1 MSQKR
6 TTRLSPLRR
15 LLSFPLLQ
23 AGRKRKGAPASEE
36 ELLFELAGINP
47 ENRLFG
53 RFRPEEVRERV
64 RDAGILAGLALR
76 GYHDP
81 VLTLSCTNPEEQRVC
96 LYAGRKSRERL
107 LMEIRVQIRTFRPGK
122 PVGSFPEGTVFRMLL
137 IHWLALSDPDRP
149 FSIGRPRLPGQER
162 PGLGLLSECLSLL
175 RQIGKEF
182 LLDGI
187 LDVPDHF
194 HTALIYSRRF
204 RFLDPQAEGR
214 FQAMARDLKGLPLAL
229 ASEAVGEGCL
239 IDTGTGLPVPWE
251 PAEQVMPLREPL
263 RHHFRSSAFCRVRD
277 EVASALRVAVD
288 WDRYRLKI
296 AAKGRAGKYP

>member
-1 MSQKR
+1 
-6 TTRLSPLRR
+6 
-15 LLSFPLLQ
+15 
-23 AGRKRKGAPASEE
+23 
-36 ELLFELAGINP
+36 
-47 ENRLFG
+47 
-53 RFRPEEVRERV
+53 
-64 RDAGILAGLALR
+64 
-76 GYHDP
+76 
-81 VLTLSCTNPEEQRVC
+81 
-96 LYAGRKSRERL
+96 
-107 LMEIRVQIRTFRPGK
+107 MEIRVQIRAFRPGK

-149 FSIGRPRLPGQER
+149 FSIDRPRLPGQER

-194 HTALIYSRRF
+194 HTALIYSRAF

-229 ASEAVGEGCL
+229 ASEAIGEGCL

-288 WDRYRLKI
+288 WDRYRLQI

>member
-1 MSQKR
+1 MSRKR
-6 TTRLSPLRR
+6 TTRHSPLRR

-23 AGRKRKGAPASEE
+23 AGGKRKGAPASEE
-36 ELLFELAGINP
+36 ELLFELAGLNP

-53 RFRPEEVRERV
+53 RFRPEEVRERA
-64 RDAGILAGLALR
+64 RDAGILAGLSLR
-76 GYHDP
+76 GYRDP
-81 VLTLSCTNPEEQRVC
+81 VLTLSCADPEEQRVC

-107 LMEIRVQIRTFRPGK
+107 LMEVRAQIRAFRPGK
-122 PVGSFPEGTVFRMLL
+122 PIGSFPEGTVLRMLL
-137 IHWLALSDPDRP
+137 IHWLTLSDPDRP
-149 FSIGRPRLPGQER
+149 FSIDRPRLPGQER
-162 PGLGLLSECLSLL
+162 PGLGLLSECLSFL
-175 RQIGKEF
+175 RRIGKEF

-194 HTALIYSRRF
+194 HTALIYSRSF

-214 FQAMARDLKGLPLAL
+214 FQAMARDLKGIPLAL

-251 PAEQVMPLREPL
+251 PAEQVMPLCEPL
-263 RHHFRSSAFCRVRD
+263 RRHFRSAAFLRVRD
-277 EVASALRVAVD
+277 EVATALRVAVD
-288 WDRYRLKI
+288 WDRYRSEI

>member
-1 MSQKR
+1 M
-6 TTRLSPLRR
+6 RLSPLRR

-64 RDAGILAGLALR
+64 RDAGILARLALR

-107 LMEIRVQIRTFRPGK
+107 LMEIRVQIRAFRPGK
-122 PVGSFPEGTVFRMLL
+122 PIGSFPEGTVFRMLL

-149 FSIGRPRLPGQER
+149 FSIDRPRLPGQER

-187 LDVPDHF
+187 LDIPDHF
-194 HTALIYSRRF
+194 HTALIYSRTF

-214 FQAMARDLKGLPLAL
+214 FQAMARDLKGVPLAL

-251 PAEQVMPLREPL
+251 PAEQVMPLRESL

-296 AAKGRAGKYP
+296 ASKGRAGKYP